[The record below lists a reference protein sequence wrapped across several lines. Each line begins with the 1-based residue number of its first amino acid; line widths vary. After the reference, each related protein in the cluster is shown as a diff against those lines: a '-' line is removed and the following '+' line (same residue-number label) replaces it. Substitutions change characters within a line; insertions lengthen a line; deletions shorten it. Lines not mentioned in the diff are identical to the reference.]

1 MIVKDGK
8 RTFKAFKGEAL
19 VDRVYRGSDKVY
31 EYLPV
36 GYTPLSYVQ
45 TDDVTPYESCLCTG
59 IPLKDVS
66 TIKFRCQLLSTTSSY
81 PIVFC
86 TYFAGSPVST
96 DPYITVVS
104 GRKSGKWNISPTVA
118 KTSRDIVDYTI
129 TSTETSTH
137 LLKMGGWKDNYWSA
151 ITRYYYVKIYDNSNE
166 LIRYFVACRNPSDV
180 VGMYD
185 LVNRVFY
192 ESSGTKP
199 FVNDENNT

>member
-1 MIVKDGK
+1 MIIKNNKKIFKIYDGEK
-8 RTFKAFKGEAL
+8 L
-19 VDRVYRGSDKVY
+19 VDRIYKGTDKVY
-31 EYLPV
+31 EYLPA
-36 GYTPLSYVQ
+36 GYTPLTYVQ
-45 TDDVTPYESCLCTG
+45 TDSDIPYKSCICTG

-86 TYFAGSPVST
+86 TYFAGQVASA

-104 GRKSGKWNISPTVA
+104 NKKSGKWDISPTVE

-137 LLKMGGWKDNYWSA
+137 LLKIGGWVDNYWTA

-166 LIRYFVACRNPSDV
+166 LIRYFVACRNPSNV

-192 ESSGTKP
+192 ESSDTKP
-199 FVNDENNT
+199 FVNNEE

>member
-45 TDDVTPYESCLCTG
+45 TDDVTPYKSCICTG

-86 TYFAGSPVST
+86 TYFAGQVAST

-104 GRKSGKWNISPTVA
+104 GRKSGKWNISPTVE

-137 LLKMGGWKDNYWSA
+137 LLKMGGWVDTYWSA
-151 ITRYYYVKIYDNSNE
+151 VTRYYYVKIYDKSNE

-192 ESSGTKP
+192 ESSDTKP
-199 FVNDENNT
+199 FVNDELT